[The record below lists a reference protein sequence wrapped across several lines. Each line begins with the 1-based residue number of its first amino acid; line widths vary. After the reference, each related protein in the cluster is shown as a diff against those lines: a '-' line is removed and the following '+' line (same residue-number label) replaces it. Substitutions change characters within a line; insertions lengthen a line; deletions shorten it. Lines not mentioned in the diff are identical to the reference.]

1 VQIGLF
7 SKDLN
12 VIEFF
17 IVVSIP
23 VKKKCLQN
31 FPVDLLWGQKHGSFL
46 MCGRKRRTAKP
57 ERNMMKSKQQ
67 RILEI
72 AKGAI
77 FDLETLER
85 RGHDSL
91 DFFEISVWS
100 FKDALE
106 AAYQLGRED
115 EKRSQER
122 KGRK

>member
-1 VQIGLF
+1 
-7 SKDLN
+7 
-12 VIEFF
+12 
-17 IVVSIP
+17 
-23 VKKKCLQN
+23 
-31 FPVDLLWGQKHGSFL
+31 
-46 MCGRKRRTAKP
+46 
-57 ERNMMKSKQQ
+57 MKSKEQ

-85 RGHDSL
+85 RGMDSL
-91 DFFEISVWS
+91 DFHEVSVWG

-115 EKRSQER
+115 EKRSQAR